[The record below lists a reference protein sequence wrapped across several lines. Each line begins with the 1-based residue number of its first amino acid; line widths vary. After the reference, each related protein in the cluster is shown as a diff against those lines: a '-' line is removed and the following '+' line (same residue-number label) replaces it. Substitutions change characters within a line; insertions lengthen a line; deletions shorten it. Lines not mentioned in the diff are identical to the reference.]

1 MQSHERGR
9 TGFPKLESMAMATHE
24 TSSTSTRSRRRMVLA
39 EAITL
44 VVKAATIAA
53 RTGVC
58 L

>member
-1 MQSHERGR
+1 
-9 TGFPKLESMAMATHE
+9 MAMATHE
-24 TSSTSTRSRRRMVLA
+24 TSSTSTRSRRRMVPA

-53 RTGVC
+53 RTGVY